1 MPQFGICLSVEES
14 ANAKA
19 AGWDFVE
26 ESVQGLLKGLVS
38 DAEWD
43 GSARVKNSA
52 LPVRA
57 ANMLVPAALKIT
69 GSEVNPA
76 KLGAYISNVMRRAQ
90 QLGLSVLVFGSAGAR
105 NVPEGFDRGKA
116 RGQIIDFL
124 KMTAPL
130 AGEHRVTLVVEPL
143 NRGESNI
150 INGVEE
156 AMQYVR
162 AVNHPSLKALVDSF
176 HHWLDGEPLEDVE
189 KNIAHIAHVH
199 VADKDGRV
207 APGESGTSDYR
218 KFFGVLKRAG
228 YDGMISVE
236 ALGKMTPEVMTRA
249 RAHLQKAWE
258 QA

>member
-1 MPQFGICLSVEES
+1 MPQFGICVPVEQS
-14 ANAKA
+14 ANAQA

-38 DAEWD
+38 DADWD
-43 GSARVKNSA
+43 GPARIKSAA

-69 GSEVNPA
+69 GNDVDPA
-76 KLGAYISNVMRRAQ
+76 KLRDYIATVMRRAH

-105 NVPEGFDRGKA
+105 NVPEGFDRNKA
-116 RGQIIDFL
+116 REQIVDFL
-124 KMTAPL
+124 KMAAPL
-130 AGEHRVTLVVEPL
+130 AGENRVTLVVEPL

-150 INGVEE
+150 INGIAE
-156 AMQYVR
+156 AMEYVR
-162 AVNHPSLKALVDSF
+162 SVNHPNLAALVDSF
-176 HHWLDGEPLEDVE
+176 HHWLDNEPLEDVK

-218 KFFGVLKRAG
+218 TFFAVLKSAG
-228 YDGMISVE
+228 YGGMISVE
-236 ALGKMTPEVMTRA
+236 ALGQMTPEVMRRA
-249 RAHLQKAWE
+249 NEHLRRAWDIA
-258 QA
+258 